1 MVAGEEREFCK
12 EERFLL
18 LVEQLLEENGG
29 GFPPEPDTGDRPEV
43 RAVCAYLEEH
53 YGETISLDALARVA
67 GLSKCYL
74 LRSFTRQKGI
84 SPYRYLETVRVDRAK
99 GLLEQ
104 GVRPVD
110 VALRTGFSDQSHFT
124 NFFKNL
130 IGLTPRQYQSCFTG
144 CPPRA

>member
-1 MVAGEEREFCK
+1 M
-12 EERFLL
+12 
-18 LVEQLLEENGG
+18 
-29 GFPPEPDTGDRPEV
+29 
-43 RAVCAYLEEH
+43 
-53 YGETISLDALARVA
+53 
-67 GLSKCYL
+67 
-74 LRSFTRQKGI
+74 
-84 SPYRYLETVRVDRAK
+84 DRAK